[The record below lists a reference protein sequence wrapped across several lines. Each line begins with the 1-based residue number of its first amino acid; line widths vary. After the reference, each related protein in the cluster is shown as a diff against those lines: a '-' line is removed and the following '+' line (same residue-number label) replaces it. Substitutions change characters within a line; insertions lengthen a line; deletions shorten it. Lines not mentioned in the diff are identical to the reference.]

1 MELDKGLVSIII
13 PSHNHADFLG
23 EAIESCLNQTYKNIE
38 IIVVCD
44 GCMDSYRIAR
54 KYSENHWQ
62 CYSLYQSN
70 KGLSS
75 ARNKGI
81 SFSLGKYILTLDA
94 DDRIEHTFIEKT
106 IGLSDIV
113 STSIRYFGTMDF
125 IKHPIKPNPT
135 YADFY
140 KHNHINCCSLF
151 KREIWDKIGGYD
163 ENMKLGLEDWD
174 FWLRATKEG
183 YTVSVVPE
191 PLFNYRKHVGGS
203 MIDIARKHYRET
215 EKYIK
220 SKHDGRKT
228 I

>member
-1 MELDKGLVSIII
+1 MELDKVSIII
-13 PSHNHADFLG
+13 PSYKSDKFLG
-23 EAIESCLNQTYKNIE
+23 EAIESCLAQTYKNIE

-44 GCMDSYRIAR
+44 GCLDSFRIAD

-62 CYSLYQSN
+62 VYNLYQQN
-70 KGLSS
+70 NGLSS

-94 DDRIEHTFIEKT
+94 DDTIEPTFIERT
-106 IGLSDIV
+106 IGLDDIV
-113 STSIRYFGTMDF
+113 STSIHMFGAF
-125 IKHPIKPNPT
+125 ECIKRPVKDHPT
-135 YADFY
+135 YEDFY

-174 FWLRATKEG
+174 FWLRATKAG

-191 PLFNYRKHVGGS
+191 PLFNYRKHVNGS
-203 MIDIARKHYRET
+203 MIDVARKHYRET

-220 SKHDGRKT
+220 SKHA
-228 I
+228 